1 MSATFW
7 NRRRRIK
14 ALKVAE
20 AQAEAAKI
28 EPTETK
34 PAKKTTK
41 STTKKNEP
49 KA

>member
-7 NRRRRIK
+7 NRRRRLK
-14 ALKVAE
+14 ALK
-20 AQAEAAKI
+20 QAEAAKI

-34 PAKKTTK
+34 PVKKTTK

>member
-20 AQAEAAKI
+20 AAKI
-28 EPTETK
+28 EPIETK
-34 PAKKTTK
+34 PVKKTNK